1 MNLILEISNFDNDAM
16 ADVDKVELKNE
27 LREKICQA
35 LLIHGIMLEGSK
47 VYDCNGNKVG
57 EMLIQL

>member
-16 ADVDKVELKNE
+16 VDIDKAELKNE

-35 LLIHGIMLEGSK
+35 LLIHNIRLEGSR
-47 VYDCNGNKVG
+47 VYDYNGNKVG
-57 EMLIQL
+57 EILIQI